1 MNNVTEENKT
11 SAIKTLAIIG
21 FIAAIVA
28 GLWITVQV
36 VRYIPTAFTSL
47 ASIAD
52 SIYGTPKDIEIAA
65 EKDVVNSGESFRFT
79 FKPMRG
85 EGSYVFSYR
94 CVDGISAETRDIS
107 GEIVR
112 VACDEE
118 VELASGRLLGAQ
130 GAEVLFTSE
139 KKRFSDVPFTL
150 AFYEDGADDA
160 ASFTTNIVTV
170 VNATI
175 PEGTGVA
182 TTGTTTKPVVTKP
195 VVTKPVATAKPTT
208 PSKPK
213 PTNTTTYVQK
223 VPVTTT
229 SFPVSNPNGHID
241 LDVTLVTPSTMDAGE
256 DESIQVIVKNVGTKT
271 SKDWKVEVSYPA
283 EGDSTFTSKAQ
294 APLLPGERATMTI
307 RFTAT
312 DDEGTKTVKAKA
324 TTQNDSK
331 TSNNSVSKSV
341 KIED

>member
-36 VRYIPTAFTSL
+36 VRYIPNAFTSL

-85 EGSYVFSYR
+85 EGNYVFSYR

-118 VELASGRLLGAQ
+118 VEIASGRLLGAQ
-130 GAEVLFTSE
+130 GAEILFTSE

-182 TTGTTTKPVVTKP
+182 TTATSTKPTVKPTVTTPVVVT
-195 VVTKPVATAKPTT
+195 KPTT
-208 PSKPK
+208 PSKPV
-213 PTNTTTYVQK
+213 TTYVKK

-229 SFPVSNPNGHID
+229 SFPVSNPNGNTD
-241 LDVTLVTPSTMDAGE
+241 LDVTLVIPSTMDAGE

-283 EGDSTFTSKAQ
+283 EGDSTFTSKSQ

-341 KIED
+341 KVQD

>member
-36 VRYIPTAFTSL
+36 VRYIPSAFTSL

-52 SIYGTPKDIEIAA
+52 SIYGSPKKIEIAA

-94 CVDGISAETRDIS
+94 CIDGISAETRDIS

-130 GAEVLFTSE
+130 GAEILFSSE

-150 AFYEDGADDA
+150 AFYKDGADEA
-160 ASFTTNIVTV
+160 TSFTTNIVTV

-182 TTGTTTKPVVTKP
+182 TATTTKPTTTKPTTVVTKP
-195 VVTKPVATAKPTT
+195 VTTTKPTT
-208 PSKPK
+208 PSKPV
-213 PTNTTTYVQK
+213 TTYVKK

-229 SFPVSNPNGHID
+229 SFPVSNPNGHTD
-241 LDVTLVTPSTMDAGE
+241 LDVTLVAPSTLDAGE

-324 TTQNDSK
+324 STSNDSK

-341 KIED
+341 KVQD